1 MKKMDL
7 PEHKLL
13 INGQWVA
20 AAGGK
25 TFGTYNPASGELIA
39 TIAEAD
45 ATDVD
50 RAVQAARAAL
60 SGPWGHMSAAE
71 RGRILNRMAALLREN
86 ADELATL
93 ECLDAGKPISAV
105 QRQDV
110 PAAID
115 TLEYYAGWAD
125 KVTGE
130 VIPARTDALTY
141 TVREPVGVVAA
152 IVPWNFPLMIAMWKI
167 APALASGCTMVLKPA
182 ALTPLTA
189 LRVGELAIEAGL
201 PAGVLNIVPGGGRSV
216 GNALVEHPDVNM
228 VSFTGSV
235 EVGRGIMRAAAGTF
249 KRVGLELGGK
259 SPNLVF
265 ADADI
270 DAAVKASSSGVFFNA
285 GQVCSAGSRILV
297 QDTVYDE
304 FVERLAER
312 SRTMRLGDPLD
323 TQTHMGPVVSEAQ
336 MKRVLDYIQI
346 GQQEGAQLVTGGQR
360 TGDTGY
366 FITPAVFAGV
376 QHDMRIS
383 QEEIFGPVASVIKFH
398 DEADAIRMAND
409 SRYGLAAGVWSNDIT
424 RAHHVSHQLRAGTV
438 WINTYGPTDIRLP
451 WGGAGDSGL
460 GRERGHD
467 ALEHYTEPKVIWVNL
482 KRRAA

>member
-1 MKKMDL
+1 MKKIDL
-7 PEHKLL
+7 PEYKLL
-13 INGQWVA
+13 IGGEWVSA
-20 AAGGK
+20 ASGK
-25 TFGTYNPASGELIA
+25 TFGTFNPASETLIA

-45 ATDVD
+45 AADVD
-50 RAVQAARAAL
+50 RAVKAAREAL
-60 SGPWGHMSAAE
+60 DGPWGKMSAAE
-71 RGRILNRMAALLREN
+71 RGRILQRMAALIREN
-86 ADELATL
+86 AEEIATL

-105 QRQDV
+105 RRQDV

-115 TLEYYAGWAD
+115 TFEYYAGWAD
-125 KVTGE
+125 KVTGD
-130 VIPARTDALTY
+130 VIPARIDALTY
-141 TVREPVGVVAA
+141 TVREPVGVVGA
-152 IVPWNFPLMIAMWKI
+152 IVPWNFSLMISCWKI

-182 ALTPLTA
+182 ALTPLSA
-189 LRVGELAIEAGL
+189 LKIGEIALKAGL

-259 SPNLVF
+259 SPNIVF

-270 DAAVKASSSGVFFNA
+270 EAAVKAASSGVFFNS

-297 QDTVYDE
+297 QSSVYDE

-312 SRTMRLGDPLD
+312 SRTMRVGDPLD
-323 TQTHMGPVVSEAQ
+323 TQTHMGPVVSDAQ
-336 MKRVLDYIQI
+336 MKRILEYIEL
-346 GQQEGAQLVTGGQR
+346 GQKEGAQLVTGGKKI
-360 TGDTGY
+360 GEKGY
-366 FITPAVFAGV
+366 FISPAVFANVG
-376 QHDMRIS
+376 HEMRIS
-383 QEEIFGPVASVIKFH
+383 QEEIFGPVASVLKFN
-398 DEADAIRMAND
+398 DEEDAIQMAND
-409 SRYGLAAGVWSNDIT
+409 TKYGLAAGVWSNDIT
-424 RAHHVSHQLRAGTV
+424 RAHHVSHRLRAGTV

-482 KRRAA
+482 KRKAA

>member
-1 MKKMDL
+1 MKKIDL
-7 PEHKLL
+7 PEYKLL
-13 INGQWVA
+13 IGGEWVSA
-20 AAGGK
+20 TSGK
-25 TFGTYNPASGELIA
+25 TFGTYNPASETLIA

-45 ATDVD
+45 AADVD
-50 RAVQAARAAL
+50 RAVKAAREAL
-60 SGPWGHMSAAE
+60 DGPWGKMSAAE
-71 RGRILNRMAALLREN
+71 RGRILQRMAALMREN
-86 ADELATL
+86 AEEIATL

-105 QRQDV
+105 RRQDV

-115 TLEYYAGWAD
+115 TFEYYAGWAD

-141 TVREPVGVVAA
+141 TVREPVGVVGA
-152 IVPWNFPLMIAMWKI
+152 IVPWNFSLMISCWKI

-182 ALTPLTA
+182 ALTPLAA
-189 LRVGELAIEAGL
+189 LKIGEIALQAGL

-259 SPNLVF
+259 SPNIVF

-270 DAAVKASSSGVFFNA
+270 EAAVKAASSGVFFNS

-297 QDTVYDE
+297 QSSVYDE

-312 SRTMRLGDPLD
+312 SRTMRVGDPLD
-323 TQTHMGPVVSEAQ
+323 TQTHMGPVVSDAQ
-336 MKRVLDYIQI
+336 MKRILEYIEI
-346 GQQEGAQLVTGGQR
+346 GQKEGAQLVTGGEKI
-360 TGDTGY
+360 GEKGY
-366 FITPAVFAGV
+366 FISPAVFANVG
-376 QHDMRIS
+376 HDMRIS
-383 QEEIFGPVASVIKFH
+383 QEEIFGPVASVLKFN
-398 DEADAIRMAND
+398 DEEDAIRMAND
-409 SRYGLAAGVWSNDIT
+409 TRYGLAAGVWSNDIA
-424 RAHHVSHQLRAGTV
+424 RAHHVSHRLRAGTV

-467 ALEHYTEPKVIWVNL
+467 ALEHYTEPKVVWVNL
-482 KRRAA
+482 KRKAA

>member
-1 MKKMDL
+1 
-7 PEHKLL
+7 
-13 INGQWVA
+13 
-20 AAGGK
+20 
-25 TFGTYNPASGELIA
+25 
-39 TIAEAD
+39 
-45 ATDVD
+45 
-50 RAVQAARAAL
+50 
-60 SGPWGHMSAAE
+60 
-71 RGRILNRMAALLREN
+71 
-86 ADELATL
+86 
-93 ECLDAGKPISAV
+93 
-105 QRQDV
+105 
-110 PAAID
+110 
-115 TLEYYAGWAD
+115 
-125 KVTGE
+125 
-130 VIPARTDALTY
+130 
-141 TVREPVGVVAA
+141 
-152 IVPWNFPLMIAMWKI
+152 MIAMWKI

-189 LRVGELAIEAGL
+189 MRVGEIAIEAGL
-201 PAGVLNIVPGGGRSV
+201 PAGVLNILPGGGRSV

-259 SPNLVF
+259 SPNIVF

-297 QDTVYDE
+297 QDTIYDE

-323 TQTHMGPVVSEAQ
+323 PQTHMGPVVSEAQ
-336 MKRVLDYIQI
+336 MQRVLDYIRI

-360 TGDTGY
+360 AGETGY

-376 QHDMRIS
+376 EHDMRIS
-383 QEEIFGPVASVIKFH
+383 QEEIFGPVASVLKFH
-398 DEADAIRMAND
+398 DEVDAIRMAND
-409 SRYGLAAGVWSNDIT
+409 TKYGLAAGVWSNDIT

-467 ALEHYTEPKVIWVNL
+467 ALEHYTEPKVVWVNL